1 MAIQCI
7 TTVVITTDKK
17 YIERAQPECVGDPQ
31 QRQGMGHGSALPG
44 IDVLTLYTN
53 DTGEFGRAHVTGKT
67 EDPDAVR
74 VIVHRFHN
82 SYYYHCKNTLSSRK

>member
-1 MAIQCI
+1 MAINII
-7 TTVVITTDKK
+7 TTVVITKDKK
-17 YIERAQPECVGDPQ
+17 YIERTQPKCVGDPQ

-44 IDVLTLYTN
+44 IDVLTLYTY
-53 DTGEFGRAHVTGKT
+53 DTCEFCRAQVAGKT
-67 EDPDAVR
+67 EDPDAVG